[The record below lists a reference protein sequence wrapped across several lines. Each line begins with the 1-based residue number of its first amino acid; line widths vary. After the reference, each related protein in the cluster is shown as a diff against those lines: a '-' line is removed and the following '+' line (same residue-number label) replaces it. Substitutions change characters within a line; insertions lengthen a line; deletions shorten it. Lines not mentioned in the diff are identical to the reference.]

1 MLKGKKIVLG
11 ITGSIAAYKAASLVR
26 LLVTRGAE
34 VKVVMSESATQFI
47 TPLTLSVLSKN
58 TVYTSFEDG
67 NNGWNNHVEIGL
79 WGDAMV
85 IAPASAN
92 TMAKMIQGICDNFLM
107 ACYLSAKCP
116 VIYAPAMDRDMYL
129 HPATTQNIETLSS
142 YGNILIEPNEGEL
155 ASGLLGK
162 GRMSEPEEIV
172 AFLEEFFTPI
182 NSKLLGQTV
191 LINAGATIEPIDPVR
206 YISNHS
212 TGKMGY
218 AIAEAAAKRGAM
230 VILVSGKT
238 QLSTSHPNITVKHVT
253 TANEMAQVCFD
264 HFTESSVAIL
274 TAAVADYAPVNIAS
288 QKIKKSD
295 EHITLELKKNID
307 IASEL
312 GKRKKP
318 SQLLVGFALETEN
331 EEAHAEQK
339 IVKKNLDFI
348 VLNSLNDAGAGF
360 GTDTNKISVI
370 HRDGSRSNF
379 ELKSKAKVAEDILN
393 EIEKLLP

>member
-79 WGDAMV
+79 WGDVMV

-129 HPATTQNIETLSS
+129 HPATIQNIETLSS

-155 ASGLLGK
+155 ASGLQGK

-238 QLSTSHPNITVKHVT
+238 QLSTTHPNIAVKHVT

-264 HFTESSVAIL
+264 YFSESAVAIL
-274 TAAVADYAPVNIAS
+274 TAAVADYAPVNVAS

-295 EHITLELKKNID
+295 EHLTLELKKNID

-318 SQLLVGFALETEN
+318 SQLLIGFALETEN
-331 EEAHAEQK
+331 EEAHAAQK
-339 IVKKNLDFI
+339 IVKKNLDFV

>member
-129 HPATTQNIETLSS
+129 HPATIQNIETLSS

-155 ASGLLGK
+155 ASGLQGK

-238 QLSTSHPNITVKHVT
+238 QLSTTHPNITVKHVT

-264 HFTESSVAIL
+264 YFTESAVAIL